1 MNHRHCN
8 GAICPAVVATLVLSA
23 CVASPAEYP
32 PPESGDFLLHRFH
45 FTSGEE
51 LPELRIHYKTFGQPQ
66 RDSGG
71 RVTNA
76 VIILHG
82 TTGSGN
88 QFIRPEFA
96 GELFGAGKLLD
107 SQHYFLIL
115 PTELVTD
122 NRANPATAC
131 MDSFPDT
138 GTRTWLTRSSD
149 F

>member
-1 MNHRHCN
+1 MDFKPWC
-8 GAICPAVVATLVLSA
+8 GQLALALSFFLVRQSLSA
-23 CVASPAEYP
+23 ADYP
-32 PPESGDFLLHRFH
+32 PPNEGDYVLQHFH
-45 FTSGEE
+45 FASGEE
-51 LPELRIHYKTFGQPQ
+51 LPELRIHFRTFGKAEL
-66 RDSGG
+66 DSSG
-71 RVTNA
+71 RTTNA
-76 VIILHG
+76 ILILHG